1 MKYKYLLF
9 DFDDTLLDFKKTEYD
24 AFHNAM
30 ERCGLKNEEGYLEI
44 YSEINHMK
52 WMQLNEGLLTKNEI
66 FNTRFQEFF
75 DTVGIDYD
83 SALFNQTYLKA
94 LSEPVH
100 YVKDVVEVLRELS
113 KDHEIY
119 VVTNGLDAVQQPRLA
134 RSEFQPYIKE
144 VFVSEVIG
152 YEKPQLEY
160 FDAVFAK
167 IPGIQKEET
176 LIIGDSLTSDI
187 RGGNQAGIATCWFN
201 PEGKPHNGIDHADYE
216 IQELSELLEI
226 VGIQ

>member
-1 MKYKYLLF
+1 MSYKYLLF

-30 ERCGLKNEEGYLEI
+30 ERCGLKNEEGYLET
-44 YSEINHMK
+44 YSEINHKK
-52 WMQLNEGLLTKNEI
+52 WMQLNEGLLTKEDI
-66 FNTRFQEFF
+66 FSTRFKDFF
-75 DTVGIDYD
+75 EAVGIDYD
-83 SALFNQTYLKA
+83 AAVFNETYLQA

-113 KDHEIY
+113 KNHEIY
-119 VVTNGLDAVQQPRLA
+119 IVTNGVDAVQQPRLS
-134 RSEFQPYIKE
+134 RCEFRPYIKE

-152 YEKPQLEY
+152 HEKPQPEF
-160 FDAVFAK
+160 FDAVFTK
-167 IPGIQKEET
+167 LPQLRKEET

-201 PEGKPHNGIDHADYE
+201 PCHKPHNGIDHVDYE
-216 IQELSELLEI
+216 IEELSQLLDI
-226 VGIQ
+226 VDTK